1 MTFRTLTARITSAG
15 LLAGYRRP
23 AEFMARCR
31 ECPSFA
37 ATWQCPPLAAD
48 PLAAPF
54 REALVVTV
62 VASLDKDERSSLAA
76 TDVMARASV
85 LLGEELAR
93 RARETGGRT
102 LRGIGPC
109 RLCDPQPCTRPA
121 GRPCRHPGRLSPSLE
136 ACGIDVVALVRDLH
150 GICLQWGAGGL
161 LPATLTATGAC
172 LYS

>member
-23 AEFMARCR
+23 SEFLARCR

-48 PLAAPF
+48 PLEKPF
-54 REALVVTV
+54 TEAVVVTV
-62 VASLDKDERSSLAA
+62 EVCLDEAERCSLAA
-76 TDVMARASV
+76 TDVMSRASA

-102 LRGIGPC
+102 LCGIGPC
-109 RLCDPQPCTRPA
+109 RICAPQPCTRPE
-121 GRPCRHPGRLSPSLE
+121 GRPCRHPKLVSPSLE

-150 GICLQWGAGGL
+150 GICMQWGADGL

>member
-23 AEFMARCR
+23 SEFLARCR

-48 PLAAPF
+48 PLEEPF
-54 REALVVTV
+54 TEAVVVTV
-62 VASLDKDERSSLAA
+62 EVCLDEAERCSLAA
-76 TDVMARASV
+76 TDVMARASA
-85 LLGEELAR
+85 LLCEELAR

-102 LRGIGPC
+102 LCGIGPC

-121 GRPCRHPGRLSPSLE
+121 ARPCRHPERVSPSLE
-136 ACGIDVVALVRDLH
+136 ACGIDVVTLVRDLH
-150 GICLQWGAGGL
+150 GICLQWGADGL

>member
-48 PLAAPF
+48 PLDEPF
-54 REALVVTV
+54 TEAVVVTV
-62 VASLDKDERSSLAA
+62 EVCLDEAERCSLAA
-76 TDVMARASV
+76 TDVMARASA

-93 RARETGGRT
+93 RAREPGGRT
-102 LRGIGPC
+102 LCGIGPC
-109 RLCDPQPCTRPA
+109 RLCAPQPCTRPE
-121 GRPCRHPGRLSPSLE
+121 GRPCRHPKLVSPSLE

-150 GICLQWGAGGL
+150 GICLQWGADGL

>member
-1 MTFRTLTARITSAG
+1 MTFRTITARITSAG

-23 AEFMARCR
+23 SEFLARCR

-48 PLAAPF
+48 PLEEPF
-54 REALVVTV
+54 TEAVVVTV
-62 VASLDKDERSSLAA
+62 EVCLDEAERCSLAA
-76 TDVMARASV
+76 TDVMSQASA
-85 LLGEELAR
+85 LLCEELAR
-93 RARETGGRT
+93 CARETGGRT
-102 LRGIGPC
+102 LCGIGPC

-121 GRPCRHPGRLSPSLE
+121 ARPCRHPERVSPSLE
-136 ACGIDVVALVRDLH
+136 ACGIDVVTLVRDLH
-150 GICLQWGAGGL
+150 GICLQWGADGL

>member
-23 AEFMARCR
+23 SEFLARCR

-48 PLAAPF
+48 PLEDPF
-54 REALVVTV
+54 TEAVVVTV
-62 VASLDKDERSSLAA
+62 EVCLDEAERCSLAA
-76 TDVMARASV
+76 TDVMSRASA
-85 LLGEELAR
+85 LLCEELAR

-102 LRGIGPC
+102 LCGIGPC

-121 GRPCRHPGRLSPSLE
+121 ARPCRHPERVSPSLE
-136 ACGIDVVALVRDLH
+136 ACGIDVVTLVRDLH
-150 GICLQWGAGGL
+150 GICLQWGADGL